1 MSLMLALSS
10 AEPEVSAQP
19 VEKVAPFQARVDD
32 PLLAPV
38 ANAALEIG
46 SWEEARETLRQR
58 STDMENAAAGVER
71 AEGRWRQSL
80 GVLLPN
86 VRLSGSLVWDL
97 LNPDTPL
104 IGASTGGGD
113 KPTVPVAYANLTLT
127 QTLVDVSQWYG
138 LQSSSAAED
147 SARASYLDV
156 ARRLTLGLARTLV
169 AVVAA
174 ERVAELNRLGLQQAL
189 ERAALTKR
197 TQELGAA
204 TNVDVVRVEQD
215 VEVAR
220 GTLIAGDEQL
230 LRTREALGQALGY
243 GREVGVK
250 RTFALAGLVA
260 ETEKMC
266 RRIQWKDRPD
276 LLAARKN
283 VDSAAGSTRQANAGY
298 LPVLGLSSNLFA
310 YTTEPGFGH
319 FATWSIGAVLSL
331 PIWEGGQRGGLV
343 DEREGIERQTRA
355 QLTALERAVE
365 IEVTRAQRGVS
376 VADRLLETAAAAR
389 AKAAELDTLT
399 RRSFEVGR
407 GSSLELVQSAAA
419 LRQADVTLATR
430 EYELVQTRLD
440 ALLTEASCDW

>member
-1 MSLMLALSS
+1 MFTTVHVLIPFVLIFAG
-10 AEPEVSAQP
+10 AEP
-19 VEKVAPFQARVDD
+19 KPFQAAVDD
-32 PLLAPV
+32 PLLVPV
-38 ANAALEIG
+38 KPASLEID
-46 SWEEARETLRQR
+46 SWNEARETLRKR
-58 STDMENAAAGVER
+58 STDLENAAAGIDR

-86 VRLSGSLVWDL
+86 VRFSGTIVYDL
-97 LNPDTPL
+97 LNPDAPL
-104 IGASTGGGD
+104 LNASTGGG
-113 KPTVPVAYANLTLT
+113 PRATTPVGFANIALT

-138 LQSSSAAED
+138 LRSASSAEE
-147 SARASYLDV
+147 SAIATRLDV
-156 ARRLTLGLARTLV
+156 ARRLTLGLARALV

-243 GREVGVK
+243 GHEVGVK
-250 RTFALAGLVA
+250 RTFALAGLVT
-260 ETEKMC
+260 ETEQMC
-266 RRIQWKDRPD
+266 RRIQWAERPD
-276 LLAARKN
+276 LLAAQKN
-283 VDSAAGSTRQANAGY
+283 LESASDSRRQASAGY
-298 LPVLGLSSNLFA
+298 LPALGLTSNLFA
-310 YTTEPGFGH
+310 YTTEPGFGQL
-319 FATWSIGAVLSL
+319 ATWSIGAVLSL
-331 PIWEGGQRGGLV
+331 PIWEGGQRAGLV
-343 DEREGIERQTRA
+343 DERAGIERQTKA

-365 IEVTRAQRGVS
+365 IEVARTRRGVG
-376 VADRLLETAAAAR
+376 VADQLVATATAAR
-389 AKAAELDTLT
+389 AKAAELDALT

-419 LRQADVTLATR
+419 LRQADVALATR

-440 ALLTEASCDW
+440 ALLTEASCDL